1 MDDLIITGQQASYR
15 SASDTIVF
23 SEFELLA
30 RADVWTDYALLE
42 LPESNVKNLAERKRQ
57 TNLKLWTSS
66 EIPWGS
72 CPFGA
77 PSITYFKDYQQ
88 QVNAYENELED
99 MNGYQV
105 ASIVCFAICAF
116 FLIQQALHWCCWWTR
131 LDNESSFCY
140 NEMGVNCYL
149 CPSTIITAATIVSF
163 IFELILL
170 ASDAESQSLDN
181 VTLDKYIGCSQDPV
195 YQRALKDVI
204 RYESGS
210 SNDGNT
216 DSILI
221 SVILAPVSL
230 VVWFF
235 VYHFMGN
242 LILIQQP
249 EMQRKN

>member
-57 TNLKLWTSS
+57 TNLKLWTGS

-88 QVNAYENELED
+88 KVNAYENELED

-116 FLIQQALHWCCWWTR
+116 FLIQQVLHWGCWWTKIGN
-131 LDNESSFCY
+131 DCDFC
-140 NEMGVNCYL
+140 G
-149 CPSTIITAATIVSF
+149 
-163 IFELILL
+163 
-170 ASDAESQSLDN
+170 
-181 VTLDKYIGCSQDPV
+181 
-195 YQRALKDVI
+195 
-204 RYESGS
+204 
-210 SNDGNT
+210 
-216 DSILI
+216 
-221 SVILAPVSL
+221 
-230 VVWFF
+230 
-235 VYHFMGN
+235 
-242 LILIQQP
+242 
-249 EMQRKN
+249 